1 MDPMTVLTIIGTGLG
16 LVDKFYDLAK
26 KIKGEV
32 TGPHSVQILPVQD
45 KLLIQDHG
53 HTQEITA
60 NELRLGEYDQVRHDT
75 LWQRV
80 KINWQRYNG
89 LDVQR
94 ALAAA
99 DEKVRLEVQ
108 MDQLRGDLCPD
119 FRELVRMYEKILNR
133 GLPDHYSLYDVCR

>member
-1 MDPMTVLTIIGTGLG
+1 MDPMTVMTIVAAGLG

-32 TGPHSVQILPVQD
+32 VGPHSVQILPVQD
-45 KLLIQDHG
+45 KLVIQDHG
-53 HTQEITA
+53 RTEEIA
-60 NELRLGEYDQVRHDT
+60 ASELRLGEFDQVRHDA

-80 KINWQRYNG
+80 KINWQRFNG

-99 DEKVRLEVQ
+99 DEKVRLEIQ
-108 MDQLRGDLCPD
+108 MDQLKGDLCPD
-119 FRELVRMYEKILNR
+119 FRELVGMYEKILAR
-133 GLPDHYSLYDVCR
+133 HLPDHYSLYDVCR